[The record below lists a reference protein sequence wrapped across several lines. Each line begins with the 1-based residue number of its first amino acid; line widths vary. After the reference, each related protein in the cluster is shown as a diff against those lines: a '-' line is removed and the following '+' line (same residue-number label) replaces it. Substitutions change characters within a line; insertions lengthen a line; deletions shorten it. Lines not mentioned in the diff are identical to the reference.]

1 MTDPVWEQHKMLFL
15 QHPVVVSTLYKINR
29 RYTYELDVTL
39 YLKIHLQTLRL
50 NKNIVN
56 RWVSSLCRFI
66 SLIQLLYRYRCIS
79 LNHRSIP
86 VMVSVLA
93 SSAVHRGFEPRFGQ
107 TKDYKLVICFLSAKH
122 AALRRKSKDCLARNQ
137 DIVSEWSDM
146 STNGL
151 LFQWASTMKIQLSVL
166 AWNKADLIIISMKIN
181 FFSPWY
187 SWKFVELALN
197 NNHSLTHS
205 IPVFGFRLLSLMQI
219 SVALRCKYH
228 PLWSFQADLSR
239 SESVICPEFATY
251 AYAHLGTDLPP

>member
-1 MTDPVWEQHKMLFL
+1 MWEIVGSSPVQVKPKTM
-15 QHPVVVSTLYKINR
+15 
-29 RYTYELDVTL
+29 
-39 YLKIHLQTLRL
+39 
-50 NKNIVN
+50 
-56 RWVSSLCRFI
+56 
-66 SLIQLLYRYRCIS
+66 
-79 LNHRSIP
+79 
-86 VMVSVLA
+86 
-93 SSAVHRGFEPRFGQ
+93 
-107 TKDYKLVICFLSAKH
+107 KLVCVASTQSTQHYRERAKTVW
-122 AALRRKSKDCLARNQ
+122 NQ
-137 DIVSEWSDM
+137 DNVSKWRDM
-146 STNGL
+146 STCWL